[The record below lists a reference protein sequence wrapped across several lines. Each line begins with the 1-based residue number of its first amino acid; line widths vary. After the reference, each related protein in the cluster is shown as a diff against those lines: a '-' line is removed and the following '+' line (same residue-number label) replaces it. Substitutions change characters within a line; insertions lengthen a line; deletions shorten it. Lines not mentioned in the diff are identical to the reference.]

1 MTNAP
6 FVWNIIYLAVQS
18 GTNLIQEDCHPRTWK
33 KDWFDRF
40 LFYVQY
46 KIPFHLISK
55 EIHIS
60 FKHDKWLSEKKNN
73 LWPEVQNL
81 NTFYNFWDKGQ
92 SWYTELHTVQ
102 IACVLPFNYR
112 ANSLLET
119 QTKVPS
125 SHTRLGDK
133 DYLLVSEFPF
143 IHYYLNRTLSQV
155 NFVYWTIIYGFLVEQ
170 M

>member
-18 GTNLIQEDCHPRTWK
+18 GTNLIQEDCHRRTWK

-81 NTFYNFWDKGQ
+81 NTFYNFWDDKGQ
-92 SWYTELHTVQ
+92 S
-102 IACVLPFNYR
+102 R